1 VITGKQSQI
10 NWWWKSSDTS
20 LLKPSSSF
28 SIFSASISRNSG

>member
-10 NWWWKSSDTS
+10 YWWKWSDTS